1 MAKTIM
7 TLHLARDIKTAAKD
21 LPKSEEW
28 NDMCPGV
35 LMELNKFNQKPDLK
49 QRLIDTAPH
58 KLVEATVN
66 AKWGGACPCGSEIY
80 EQGQVPGQ
88 NIAGEQLTKQRDN
101 MISDKDDIRMI

>member
-7 TLHLARDIKTAAKD
+7 SLHLARDIKTAAKD
-21 LPKSEEW
+21 LPKSEDW

-35 LMELNKFNQKPDLK
+35 LMELNKFDQKPDLK

-66 AKWGGACPCGSEIY
+66 AKWGRACPKTKDR
-80 EQGQVPGQ
+80 VRR
-88 NIAGEQLTKQRDN
+88 LTPSLSLCSCCLVLPPRE
-101 MISDKDDIRMI
+101 